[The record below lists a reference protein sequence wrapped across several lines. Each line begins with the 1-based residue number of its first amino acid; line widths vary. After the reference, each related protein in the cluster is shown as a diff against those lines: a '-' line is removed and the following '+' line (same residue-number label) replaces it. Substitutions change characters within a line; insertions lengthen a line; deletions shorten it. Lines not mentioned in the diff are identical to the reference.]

1 MGVPKKKRSQSR
13 QRSRNAEQKKF
24 FSGVSICP
32 RCQSPKLSHFACPSC
47 GYYKGRL
54 AVVIKEKKAKKG
66 V

>member
-13 QRSRNAEQKKF
+13 QRSRRTNLKKN
-24 FSGVSICP
+24 FSEISICP
-32 RCQSPKLSHFACPSC
+32 RCHSLKLSHFACPNC

-54 AVVIKEKKAKKG
+54 AVVIKEKKAKKE

>member
-13 QRSRNAEQKKF
+13 QKSRRAEQKKLF
-24 FSGVSICP
+24 PEVSVCP
-32 RCQSPKLSHFACPSC
+32 RCQSPKLPHFACPDC

-54 AVVIKEKKAKKG
+54 AVVIKEKKAKKE